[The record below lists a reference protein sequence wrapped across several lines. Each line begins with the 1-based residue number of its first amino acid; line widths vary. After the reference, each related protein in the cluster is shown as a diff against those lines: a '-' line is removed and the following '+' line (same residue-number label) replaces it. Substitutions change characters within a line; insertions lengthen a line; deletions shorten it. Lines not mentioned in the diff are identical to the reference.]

1 MKKIKIQNSKNL
13 LKKAIKLIPLG
24 SQTFSKSYK
33 LYDKNFFPLFAKRGF
48 KQFIEDVDGNIFL
61 DFVSGLGSVS
71 LGYSIKEIDNKIKRA
86 IKKGVTLSLSHPLE
100 FELAKELRK
109 IIPSAEMVRFGKNG
123 TDANSAAIRLAR
135 YYTGRDHIAVCG
147 YHGWQDW
154 YIASTSMSGGIPKK
168 TKQLTHVFSFNDINS
183 LKILFKKRKFAA
195 VIIEPLSINLP
206 KKKFLQELK
215 KICKKNNTVL
225 IFDEICTGFRI
236 ALGGAQ
242 ELYNVVPDLSTFGK
256 AIGNGYPISAIVGKK
271 KIMKNMDKIFYSG
284 TFGGET
290 ISLEACMATI
300 NFIKKNKSI
309 KNNIYNGSYLMKKF
323 NLLSEKYNLKNIIS
337 LSGHP
342 SWPFLIVKN
351 IPNEDKMKIKTFFMQ
366 EYLLNKIL
374 FIGTSF
380 VINASHKIKDI
391 KKVLS
396 VSDQILSK
404 LSNNISNVDRIL
416 VAKVSKPLFR
426 VRN

>member
-1 MKKIKIQNSKNL
+1 MKIENSKKL
-13 LKKAIKLIPLG
+13 LIKAIRLIPLG

-33 LYDKNFFPLFAKRGF
+33 LYDKNFFPLFAKKGF

-71 LGYSIKEIDNKIKRA
+71 LGYSIKEIDDKIKKA
-86 IKKGVTLSLSHPLE
+86 LKKGVTLSLSHPIE
-100 FELAKELRK
+100 FELAKKLKK

-154 YIASTSMSGGIPKK
+154 YIASTTMSGGIPKK

-195 VIIEPLSINLP
+195 VIIEPLSIDLP
-206 KKKFLQELK
+206 KKTFLKELK
-215 KICKKNNTVL
+215 NICKKNNTIL
-225 IFDEICTGFRI
+225 IFDEICTGFRV

-256 AIGNGYPISAIVGKK
+256 AIGNGYPISAVVGKK
-271 KIMKNMDKIFYSG
+271 KIMKNMEKIFYSG

-309 KNNIYNGSYLMKKF
+309 KNNIYKGSYLMKEF
-323 NLLSEKYNLKNIIS
+323 NLLSKKYNLKNIIS

-351 IPNEDKMKIKTFFMQ
+351 IPNEDKIKIKTFFMQ

-396 VSDQILSK
+396 VSDKILYK

>member
-1 MKKIKIQNSKNL
+1 MKKIKIQNSKKF
-13 LKKAIKLIPLG
+13 LKKANKLIPLG

-48 KQFIEDVDGNIFL
+48 KQFIEDIDGNIYI

-71 LGYSIKEIDNKIKRA
+71 LGYSIKEIDNKIKKA
-86 IKKGVTLSLSHPLE
+86 LGKGVTLSLSHPLE
-100 FELAKELRK
+100 FQLARKLKK

-123 TDANSAAIRLAR
+123 TDVNSAAIRLAR

-154 YIASTSMSGGIPKK
+154 YIGSTTMSGGIPNK
-168 TKQLTHVFSFNDINS
+168 TKKLTHVFSFNDIDS
-183 LKILFKKRKFAA
+183 LKILFKKKKFAA
-195 VIIEPLSINLP
+195 VIIEPLSIDLP
-206 KKKFLQELK
+206 KKKFLQDIK
-215 KICKKNNTVL
+215 KICKRNNTIL
-225 IFDEICTGFRI
+225 IFDEICTGFRVS
-236 ALGGAQ
+236 LGGAQ
-242 ELYNVVPDLSTFGK
+242 QIYGVVPDLSTFGK

-290 ISLEACMATI
+290 ISLEACMETI
-300 NFIKKNKSI
+300 KFIKKNKSI
-309 KNNIYNGSYLMKKF
+309 KNNINNGSYLMKQF
-323 NLLSEKYNLKNIIS
+323 NLLSEKYNFKNIIY

-351 IPNEDKMKIKTFFMQ
+351 ISDEKKMKIKTFFMQ

-380 VINASHKIKDI
+380 VINASHNIQDI

-396 VSDQILSK
+396 ITDKIFFKLSK
-404 LSNNISNVDRIL
+404 NISNIDRIL
-416 VAKVSKPLFR
+416 IAKVSKPLFR

>member
-1 MKKIKIQNSKNL
+1 MNKIKIKNSKKL
-13 LKKAIKLIPLG
+13 LKKANKLIPLG

-48 KQFIEDVDGNIFL
+48 KQFIEDIDGNIFI

-71 LGYSIKEIDNKIKRA
+71 LGYSIKEIDDKITKSL
-86 IKKGVTLSLSHPLE
+86 KKGVTFSLSHPIE
-100 FELAKELRK
+100 FELAKELKK
-109 IIPSAEMVRFGKNG
+109 IIPSAEMIRFGKNG

-135 YYTGRDHIAVCG
+135 YHTGRDHVAVCG

-154 YIASTSMSGGIPKK
+154 YIASTTMSGGIPKK
-168 TKQLTHVFSFNDINS
+168 TKQLTHVFKFNDINS

-195 VIIEPLSINLP
+195 VIIEPLSIELP
-206 KKKFLQELK
+206 KKKFLQEVK
-215 KICKKNNTVL
+215 KICKKNNTIL
-225 IFDEICTGFRI
+225 IFDEICTGFRVS
-236 ALGGAQ
+236 LGGAQ
-242 ELYNVVPDLSTFGK
+242 KLYNIVPDISTFGK
-256 AIGNGYPISAIVGKK
+256 AIGNGYPISAVVGKK

-300 NFIKKNKSI
+300 KFIRKNKSI
-309 KNNIYNGSYLMKKF
+309 KNNISNGSYLMKKF
-323 NLLSEKYNLKNIIS
+323 NLLSKKYNLRNIIY

-351 IPNEDKMKIKTFFMQ
+351 ISNEDSMKIKTFFMQ

-380 VINASHKIKDI
+380 VINASHNLKDI

-396 VSDQILSK
+396 ITDQILFK
-404 LSNNISNVDRIL
+404 ISNNISNLDSVLI
-416 VAKVSKPLFR
+416 AKVSKPLFR

>member
-1 MKKIKIQNSKNL
+1 MKKIKIQNSKKL
-13 LKKAIKLIPLG
+13 LNKANKLIPLG

-48 KQFIEDVDGNIFL
+48 KQFIEDVDGNIYT

-71 LGYSIKEIDNKIKRA
+71 LGYSIKEIDDKIKKSL
-86 IKKGVTLSLSHPLE
+86 KKGVTLSLSHPLE
-100 FELAKELRK
+100 FELAKKLKK

-123 TDANSAAIRLAR
+123 TYVNSAAIRLAR
-135 YYTGRDHIAVCG
+135 YCTGRDHIAVCG

-154 YIASTSMSGGIPKK
+154 YIGSTTMSGGIPKK
-168 TKQLTHVFSFNDINS
+168 TKKLTHVFTFNDINS

-195 VIIEPLSINLP
+195 VIIEPLSIDLP
-206 KKKFLQELK
+206 KKKFLQDIK
-215 KICKKNNTVL
+215 KICKRNNTIL
-225 IFDEICTGFRI
+225 IFDEICTGFRVS
-236 ALGGAQ
+236 LGGAQ
-242 ELYNVVPDLSTFGK
+242 EIYKVLPDLSTFGK

-300 NFIKKNKSI
+300 NFINKNKSI
-309 KNNIYNGSYLMKKF
+309 RNNIYKGSYLMKEF
-323 NLLSEKYNLKNIIS
+323 NRLSEKYNLRNIIY

-351 IPNEDKMKIKTFFMQ
+351 ISNEDKMKIKTLFMQ
-366 EYLLNKIL
+366 EYLLDKIL

-380 VINASHKIKDI
+380 VINASHNLKDI

-396 VSDQILSK
+396 ITDKILFK
-404 LSNNISNVDRIL
+404 ISNNISNIDKIL
-416 VAKVSKPLFR
+416 IAKVSKPLFR
-426 VRN
+426 IRN

>member
-1 MKKIKIQNSKNL
+1 
-13 LKKAIKLIPLG
+13 
-24 SQTFSKSYK
+24 
-33 LYDKNFFPLFAKRGF
+33 
-48 KQFIEDVDGNIFL
+48 
-61 DFVSGLGSVS
+61 
-71 LGYSIKEIDNKIKRA
+71 
-86 IKKGVTLSLSHPLE
+86 
-100 FELAKELRK
+100 
-109 IIPSAEMVRFGKNG
+109 
-123 TDANSAAIRLAR
+123 
-135 YYTGRDHIAVCG
+135 
-147 YHGWQDW
+147 
-154 YIASTSMSGGIPKK
+154 
-168 TKQLTHVFSFNDINS
+168 
-183 LKILFKKRKFAA
+183 
-195 VIIEPLSINLP
+195 
-206 KKKFLQELK
+206 
-215 KICKKNNTVL
+215 
-225 IFDEICTGFRI
+225 
-236 ALGGAQ
+236 
-242 ELYNVVPDLSTFGK
+242 
-256 AIGNGYPISAIVGKK
+256 
-271 KIMKNMDKIFYSG
+271 
-284 TFGGET
+284 
-290 ISLEACMATI
+290 MATI